1 MVGSG
6 GWRWIKA
13 APTLLPLFDPSE
25 KRRTSLSQGGRG
37 KTKSGLKSALVGSG
51 DELSGRGRPTRLRVG
66 KVCSDHGLRSEANLS
81 MWRGGRPQDRVEFHS
96 LVIGYGTAWRPVK
109 GSRGMIRRVVVVVSF
124 LFVLGTKGRMQP
136 VVMAPKNLSTKHYRL
151 KINKK

>member
-13 APTLLPLFDPSE
+13 PPTLLPLFDPSE

-37 KTKSGLKSALVGSG
+37 KTKLGLKSALVGSG

-66 KVCSDHGLRSEANLS
+66 KVCSDHSLRSEASLS
-81 MWRGGRPQDRVEFHS
+81 MWRGGRPQDWVEFHS
-96 LVIGYGTAWRPVK
+96 LVLGYRTAWRPVK
-109 GSRGMIRRVVVVVSF
+109 GSRQGVAVGKLGGRAAAAGLLVGWAHVVRR
-124 LFVLGTKGRMQP
+124 
-136 VVMAPKNLSTKHYRL
+136 A
-151 KINKK
+151 